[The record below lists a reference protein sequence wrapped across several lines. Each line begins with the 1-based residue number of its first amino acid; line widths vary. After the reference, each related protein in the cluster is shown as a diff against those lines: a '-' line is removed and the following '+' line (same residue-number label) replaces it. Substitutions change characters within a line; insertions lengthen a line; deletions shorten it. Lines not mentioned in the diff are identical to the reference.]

1 MSRSVACID
10 YRNGKILIAKR
21 IMRGDMGGRWEFPGG
36 KIEEGEDY
44 LRAIKREMQEEFGC
58 DCQVFE
64 ELAQGSFFHG
74 GKECS
79 VVAFRV
85 KLTNDGLSQ
94 PFTLTEHT
102 QTAWVEPEKISKLN
116 FVDSDINIFD
126 QIKKSLGIRE

>member
-1 MSRSVACID
+1 MSCSVACID
-10 YRNGKILIAKR
+10 YRDGKILIAKR

-44 LRAIKREMQEEFGC
+44 TTAIKREMLEEFGC

-64 ELAQGSFFHG
+64 ELAQGSFIHSG
-74 GKECS
+74 QICS

-85 KLTNDGLSQ
+85 KLSNDGIAR

-102 QTAWVEPEKISKLN
+102 QTEWIEPEKISQLS
-116 FVDSDINIFD
+116 FVDSDLNIFD
-126 QIKKSLGIRE
+126 QIKNHLKIGE

>member
-10 YRNGKILIAKR
+10 YRDGKILIAKR

-44 LRAIKREMQEEFGC
+44 SRAIKREMHEEFGC

-102 QTAWVEPEKISKLN
+102 QTDWVEPEKIRELN

>member
-21 IMRGDMGGRWEFPGG
+21 IMHGDMGGRWEFPGG

-44 LRAIKREMQEEFGC
+44 STAIKREMQEEFGC
-58 DCQVFE
+58 DCEVFE
-64 ELAQGSFFHG
+64 QLAQGNFIHS
-74 GKECS
+74 GKDCS
-79 VVAFRV
+79 VIAFRV
-85 KLTNDGLSQ
+85 ELSNDGIKV

-102 QTAWVEPEKISKLN
+102 QTDWVEPQKISQLN

-126 QIKKSLGIRE
+126 QIKKSLGITE

>member
-44 LRAIKREMQEEFGC
+44 STAIKREMQEEFGC
-58 DCQVFE
+58 DCEVFE
-64 ELAQGSFFHG
+64 QLAQGNFIHS
-74 GKECS
+74 GKDCS
-79 VVAFRV
+79 VIAFRV
-85 KLTNDGLSQ
+85 KLGNDGIKE
-94 PFTLTEHT
+94 PFMLTEHT
-102 QTAWVEPEKISKLN
+102 QTDWVEPKKISQLN